1 MNRRNFL
8 RTASVAPAAASVALA
23 DAAAALSTKIVRLNL
38 QHTWTTTMSSS
49 AYRDTLHTTFTRDG
63 ITGRGEGAPI
73 VRYHE
78 DAASAQKAVE
88 SVRGLLL
95 AAEPL
100 QFAKIMAEV
109 FKRVP
114 GEWAGKAAIDIALM
128 DWVGQ
133 KLGIPLY
140 SYFGLDP
147 ADTPLTT
154 VSIGIDTPEITKQK
168 TREADDFPILKVK
181 VGLATDEPTIEAV
194 RSVTKKPLRV
204 DANEG
209 WTDKEEAVR
218 KINWLEKKGVEI
230 VEQPLP
236 AEVERSVTKNPWR
249 VDANEG
255 WTDKEEAV
263 RKINWLEK
271 QGVEFVEQPMPAA
284 MIEETRWVRSR
295 VHLPIIAEEA
305 CERPTDIAKLRDA
318 YDGINV
324 KLDKCGGVLEAF
336 RMIQMAKALGM
347 RTMLGCMVSSSVTV
361 TAAAH
366 LSPLVDYA
374 DLDGNLLIAND
385 PHRGVRVIK
394 GKLTLPNKPGLGLTD
409 RKSTRLNS
417 SHLG

>member
-1 MNRRNFL
+1 MKRRDFLTAGAAMSAMSGMNP
-8 RTASVAPAAASVALA
+8 ADGAAASGF
-23 DAAAALSTKIVRLNL
+23 TTRIVRLNL

-49 AYRDTLHTTFTRDG
+49 AYRDTLHTAYTRDG
-63 ITGRGEGAPI
+63 ITGHGEGAPI

-78 DAASAQKAVE
+78 DAAGAQKAAD
-88 SVRGLLL
+88 SVRDLLL
-95 AAEPL
+95 SSDPM

-109 FKRVP
+109 FQRVP

-133 KLGIPLY
+133 KLNIPLY

-154 VSIGIDTPEITKQK
+154 FSIGIDTPEITKQK
-168 TREADDFPILKVK
+168 TREAEDFPILKVK

-218 KINWLEKKGVEI
+218 KINWLEKM
-230 VEQPLP
+230 
-236 AEVERSVTKNPWR
+236 
-249 VDANEG
+249 
-255 WTDKEEAV
+255 
-263 RKINWLEK
+263 
-271 QGVEFVEQPMPAA
+271 GVEFIEQPMPAA

-295 VHLPIIAEEA
+295 VHIPVIADEA
-305 CERPTDIAKLRDA
+305 CQRASDIPKLRDA
-318 YDGINV
+318 FDGVNV
-324 KLDKCGGVLEAF
+324 KLDKSGGMLEAC
-336 RMIQMAKALGM
+336 RMIQIAKALGM
-347 RTMLGCMVSSSVTV
+347 KTMLGCMISSSVSV

-374 DLDGNLLIAND
+374 DLDGNLLISND
-385 PHRGVRVIK
+385 PFHGVRVEK
-394 GKLTLPNKPGLGLTD
+394 GKLILPKTPGLGLTAA
-409 RKSTRLNS
+409 K
-417 SHLG
+417 